1 MLSDTTI
8 NRTAALPKGVEPFVQ
23 FVQKLRQYEFVVAP
37 DQTQTFIEAVGLL
50 GPRSMRD
57 IYRAA
62 KATLAPPV
70 ERVDAFDALF
80 RQVFLGQSVAADAMS
95 DADDDE
101 LQVMDE
107 RDGADDIP
115 EVDDI
120 HETGEQASSSETLT
134 SRAFPARDE
143 SSVLQHFRRHAA
155 DQLPRRRTLRFKRT
169 KNGPRWDLR
178 RSLKDAMRRDG
189 EVLEIPR
196 QRRATRQRRVVLL
209 VDISGSMKEQT
220 DLYMRFAHTLGQVT
234 ERLEVF
240 TLGTRLTRVSRALKH
255 PQLDQSLINTT
266 AMVAD
271 WDGGTRLGDALR
283 AFLGVPRFAGFT
295 RGALVIVLSDGLER
309 GDYQIM
315 TEAVQ
320 RLSRLAW
327 HLAWLTPLAVNAS
340 FQPQT
345 KALQSILPYL
355 DGLDDGSSAQALCRY
370 VTSVNQVQSG
380 AIQP

>member
-8 NRTAALPKGVEPFVQ
+8 NRTAALPKGVDPFVQ

-134 SRAFPARDE
+134 
-143 SSVLQHFRRHAA
+143 
-155 DQLPRRRTLRFKRT
+155 
-169 KNGPRWDLR
+169 
-178 RSLKDAMRRDG
+178 
-189 EVLEIPR
+189 
-196 QRRATRQRRVVLL
+196 
-209 VDISGSMKEQT
+209 
-220 DLYMRFAHTLGQVT
+220 
-234 ERLEVF
+234 
-240 TLGTRLTRVSRALKH
+240 
-255 PQLDQSLINTT
+255 
-266 AMVAD
+266 
-271 WDGGTRLGDALR
+271 
-283 AFLGVPRFAGFT
+283 
-295 RGALVIVLSDGLER
+295 
-309 GDYQIM
+309 
-315 TEAVQ
+315 
-320 RLSRLAW
+320 
-327 HLAWLTPLAVNAS
+327 
-340 FQPQT
+340 
-345 KALQSILPYL
+345 
-355 DGLDDGSSAQALCRY
+355 
-370 VTSVNQVQSG
+370 
-380 AIQP
+380 